1 MLLLPFLIAGVLISQ
16 DAKVTPHM
24 SKDLA
29 ECPGKEGL
37 MITVVSP
44 PGASDPIH
52 RHNEC
57 LYEAPGNNPPHKS
70 HQGSGFF
77 LKAGAARRCR
87 SVSRQPRG
95 TRLFVGAPISL

>member
-29 ECPGKEGL
+29 ECPGREGL

-44 PGASDPIH
+44 PGASDPSH

-70 HQGSGFF
+70 HGHKLSER
-77 LKAGAARRCR
+77 GAAEEVTSGSAKEVQCE
-87 SVSRQPRG
+87 
-95 TRLFVGAPISL
+95 A